1 MEPVEEPA
9 KPVVRPRTVTH
20 HRWFVVPA
28 MLGIAVAGFFLVRS
42 AGDES
47 VYYLYASEAVEV
59 REQFDDGR
67 RFRIAGT
74 VVPGSLEAGRGES
87 SFDISDGRATV
98 AVRLVSVP
106 PPLFQEDVEVLL
118 EGAWVGDVFEA
129 NEALI
134 RHEAE
139 YEAPET
145 GNAPGGG

>member
-1 MEPVEEPA
+1 MT
-9 KPVVRPRTVTH
+9 R
-20 HRWFVVPA
+20 HRWFVIPA
-28 MLGIAVAGFFLVRS
+28 ILGIFVAGFFLARS
-42 AGDES
+42 AASES
-47 VYYLYASEAVEV
+47 VYYLYASEAIEA
-59 REQFDDGR
+59 RDRFDDGE

-74 VVPGSLEAGRGES
+74 VVPGTLVQGRGES

-98 AVRLVSVP
+98 SVRLVSVP

-118 EGAWVGDVFEA
+118 EGEWTGEVFEA

-145 GNAPGGG
+145 GNAPDGD